1 MIVTVINQ
9 CHLTLKITNVAFEVS
24 FSLLHLDG
32 EKEVTILLELLP

>member
-9 CHLTLKITNVAFEVS
+9 FHLALEITNIAFEVS

-32 EKEVTILLELLP
+32 EKVVTILLELLP